1 MVRLGLGCRIHKL
14 ENKLSLLSDDEKQI
28 EKLYNEEKY
37 LSLYRDFDQ
46 EALYQGE
53 ENDRDTNDSNIK
65 NSTLSLL
72 NSDQDLEEKTKEFLS
87 PTSFT
92 YGTH

>member
-46 EALYQGE
+46 EALYQ
-53 ENDRDTNDSNIK
+53 
-65 NSTLSLL
+65 
-72 NSDQDLEEKTKEFLS
+72 
-87 PTSFT
+87 
-92 YGTH
+92 